1 MADETPVPASPP
13 EPINN
18 QGGEDVR
25 RKFEGLAEQCQVEY
39 DLAWEHQKPKKD
51 VAEVRLKLY
60 NNQKRDPDAA
70 GDTTMF
76 SIFQTVL
83 ASLYVDRLFS
93 QWTGREEG
101 DEDVGDNLTA
111 MAEYDY
117 EEMGKDETDFEWI
130 WDTLFFGRGLCNLSE
145 WIRDPKNKIF
155 VPAPEIWDP
164 ITFLRDPR
172 AASVNGNRLLR
183 RNAARFYG
191 REIKLNKDEIRDG
204 PDANPNFFGDVD
216 FRVLKYGAGTKSLI
230 NDAVQARIQAQGL
243 QQPKSWNEAKL
254 GANGE
259 YDVTHW
265 FTHFKVG
272 SKTQKVETWLGN
284 DRKYLLGARIL
295 DDGPWGLIDRPL
307 YPTAHDWDGTSIPD
321 LTEDKQR
328 LRAVAQNLGI
338 KAMMADLYPMYI
350 YDTQKIT
357 NKNDLNFAFN
367 KWIGINGGD
376 ANTAAAPLR
385 KSTQNLAL
393 LNFIYTTL
401 DISAQKA
408 TATPDIQ
415 QGVQSAKDRPLG
427 ETNLLAANTGT
438 RYSLSAR
445 IFGWSEKRFWLQWY
459 RMYKEYFADTI
470 DEKIIRIEGAF
481 GTAWRPLTKDQLIG
495 KKIDPDVKI
504 DSQVVSRAKMMEDRQ
519 AYSAFFALA
528 FQDPKTNRRYGER
541 KLGRLYGMK
550 KDELDR
556 LFPPTIEEL
565 NAEDENDILNENKLH
580 LVMPNDEHIA
590 HLDIHSK
597 ATETPAK
604 MAHVKAHKVAM
615 RIQRDQPELFP
626 NLQQPNAAPGTGGLP
641 GGLLG
646 TNKTAVQPSET
657 SNQPSVQPVTA

>member
-1 MADETPVPASPP
+1 MADEIVKPTPP

-18 QGGEDVR
+18 LGGEDIR
-25 RKFEGLAEQCQVEY
+25 RKFDGLAEQVQVEY

-83 ASLYVDRLFS
+83 ASLYVDRLS
-93 QWTGREEG
+93 SEWSGREDG
-101 DEDVGDNLTA
+101 DEEVADNLTA
-111 MAEYDY
+111 MAQYDY

-145 WIRDPKNKIF
+145 WIRDTKNKIF

-172 AASVNGNRLLR
+172 AHSVNGNRLLH
-183 RNAARFYG
+183 RNAARFFG

-204 PDANPNFFGDVD
+204 ENSNPNFFGDVD
-216 FRVLKYGAGTKSLI
+216 FRTLKFGAGTKSLI

-243 QQPKSWNEAKL
+243 QQPKSWNESKL
-254 GANGE
+254 GANSE

-265 FTHFKVG
+265 FTHFKIG
-272 SKTQKVETWLGN
+272 SKTKKVEVWLGN
-284 DRKYLLGARIL
+284 DRKYLLGVREL
-295 DDGPWGLIDRPL
+295 EDGPWGLIDRPL

-338 KAMMADLYPMYI
+338 KAMMADLYPMYV
-350 YDTQKIT
+350 YDINKIT
-357 NKNDLNFAFN
+357 NPNDLNFAFN
-367 KWIGINGGD
+367 KWIKSNGPASG
-376 ANTAAAPLR
+376 AAEPLR
-385 KSTQNLAL
+385 KSMENINL

-401 DISAQKA
+401 DVSAQKA

-415 QGVQSAKDRPLG
+415 QGIQSQKDRPLG

-445 IFGWSEKRFWLQWY
+445 IFGWSEKRFWQQWY
-459 RMYKEYFADTI
+459 RMYKMYFADTI
-470 DEKIIRIEGAF
+470 DEKIVRIEGAF
-481 GTAWRPLTKDQLIG
+481 GTAWRPLTKDQLIA
-495 KKIDPDVKI
+495 KNIDPDVKI
-504 DSQVVSRAKMMEDRQ
+504 DSQVLSRAKMLEDRQ
-519 AYSAFFALA
+519 SYTAFFALA
-528 FQDPKTNRRYGER
+528 FQDPKTNRRYGQR
-541 KLGRLYGMK
+541 KLGKLYGMR

-565 NAEDENDILNENKLH
+565 NAEDENDFLNENKLH
-580 LVMPNDEHIA
+580 LVSPNDDHIT
-590 HLDIHSK
+590 HMDIHSK

-604 MAHVKAHKVAM
+604 MAHLKAHKLAM

-626 NLQQPNAAPGTGGLP
+626 NLQPAATPGAPGAALP
-641 GGLLG
+641 GGLPSG
-646 TNKTAVQPSET
+646 NQPVAPSET
-657 SNQPSVQPVTA
+657 SNQPTVTPTS